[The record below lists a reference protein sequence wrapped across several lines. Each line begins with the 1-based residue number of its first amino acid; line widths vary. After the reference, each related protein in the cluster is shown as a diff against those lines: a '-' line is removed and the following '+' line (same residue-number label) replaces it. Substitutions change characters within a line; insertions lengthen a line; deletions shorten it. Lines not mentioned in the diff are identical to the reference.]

1 MENLIQIKQLP
12 IIEERLKELE
22 TTIKQKTDTALSL
35 VVTEDTYKEIKKVR
49 SDLNKEFK
57 ELEDLRKQI
66 KAKVM
71 KPYEDFEKIYKE
83 VTGHY
88 NIADVELAKKIK
100 EVEQVLKDEKERQIR
115 EYFEE
120 YKVSLNL
127 EYDFITFEKLNLN
140 ITLSAS
146 VKNLKEQVKTFLDK
160 VNTDI
165 QVINDTED
173 NGELMFEYLKC
184 LDIGKAMAIVSARL
198 KAITEQKKAKELAEQ
213 KEKERQEAIKK
224 VEQVQQELILPT
236 EQLAPPIVQQEQ
248 EKEYKVTFTVTGP
261 KEKLKELKMFLENGG
276 YKYE

>member
-22 TTIKQKTDTALSL
+22 ATIKQKTDTALSL

-66 KAKVM
+66 KNQVM
-71 KPYEDFEKIYKE
+71 KPYEEFEKIYKE

-88 NIADVELAKKIK
+88 NIADKELSARIK
-100 EVEQVLKDEKERQIR
+100 YIEQNLKDMKEQQVR

-120 YKVSLNL
+120 YKSSLNL

-146 VKNLKEQVKTFLDK
+146 AKSLKEQTKTFLDK
-160 VNTDI
+160 ISTDI
-165 QVINDTED
+165 QVINNTED
-173 NGELMFEYLKC
+173 NGELLFEYLKC
-184 LDIGKAMAIVSARL
+184 FDIGKAMAIVSARL
-198 KAITEQKKAKELAEQ
+198 KAIEEQKKAKELAEQ
-213 KEKERQEAIKK
+213 KEKEIEGALKIINEAA
-224 VEQVQQELILPT
+224 ENMLP

-248 EKEYKVTFTVTGP
+248 EKEYKVVFTVVAT
-261 KEKLKELKMFLENGG
+261 KEKLKELKIFLENGG